1 MTGGYIRL
9 HRSLRASED
18 LRPGPVCEHYAYIL
32 SILQAAHTPHGQ
44 WFNGTLFQVE
54 RGEFVTSLHD
64 LMRTF
69 HWSEKKV
76 RGFMDRMV
84 RAGKWAKRGA
94 HLGAKA
100 PTILTVLNYDLF
112 QAPRRAEGEAGGE
125 GEGERGAKQG
135 RSKGE
140 EQKEGIIKG
149 NEGESKERGA
159 SPPSRALVP
168 ALPFQDALDAWD
180 QVAALHPRKWKP
192 AKATLSDKR
201 RPRLAKILK
210 EHGIEG
216 WRAALAR
223 AHASELLGGPD
234 PPSWW
239 NFDFITKP
247 DKFQNLMDGN
257 YDRQFSDNRSRQQPD
272 PFLAARAS
280 LIQ

>member
-1 MTGGYIRL
+1 MSAGWFL
-9 HRSLRASED
+9 MHRGWMESGD
-18 LRPGPVCEHYAYIL
+18 FRPEPFTEPQAFVW
-32 SILQAAHTPHGQ
+32 SIERAAHKPHGQ
-44 WFNGTLFQVE
+44 WFNGTLYHVG
-54 RGEFVTSLHD
+54 RGQFVTSLPK
-64 LMRTF
+64 LAEAF
-69 HWSEKKV
+69 GWSVKRVRLFVARMEK
-76 RGFMDRMV
+76 
-84 RAGKWAKRGA
+84 AGKWARSGA
-94 HLGAKA
+94 HAGAKA
-100 PTILTVLNYDLF
+100 PTVLTVCNYALY
-112 QAPRRAEGEAGGE
+112 QAPAKSEGKAEGMNGGSPE
-125 GEGERGAKQG
+125 AKQG
-135 RSKGE
+135 QSDGK
-140 EQKEGIIKG
+140 EQKECSNNG
-149 NEGESKERGA
+149 NEGGNKDREA

-223 AHASELLGGPD
+223 AHNSELLGGPD

-272 PFLAARAS
+272 PFLAARAAF
-280 LIQ
+280 IQ